1 MVFVERCGK
10 RDEVVPDQAGVRLV
24 MNMQNRSQRVN
35 IKGGFSYPYFVL
47 L

>member
-1 MVFVERCGK
+1 MVFVERCEK

-24 MNMQNRSQRVN
+24 MNIQNRSQRLN
-35 IKGGFSYPYFVL
+35 TKDDFSYPYFIL